1 MEIGGRK
8 MKSKLKQSQRLIV
21 AFAYVV
27 TIVIAYS
34 VLGGPIADILHQRD
48 QASVWFFSGILLV
61 IMGKYVTEPY
71 FSSPSDTLS
80 NSISLTLFLTTLI
93 NKNELIG
100 YWFLLVYSL
109 SMFIMSIIHIA
120 IKNTNFKFKKVSY
133 YLLKSI
139 GSSKWMFSAIYL
151 LAAYSYFQTKIPM
164 LVVSIAIWISLVFC
178 DVYELILKWLV
189 GLWKSATKKTSEEIG
204 LAVKNDNDNIF
215 HVEIPKDR
223 EDMEILFSSK
233 NELFAI
239 KTAINTY
246 SVALCVDTKMLL
258 KSIWVE
264 LLLLNENGKHITFS
278 KSDADKFGIS
288 LLGGEELGATFLLD
302 KGAIDANWWN
312 RIVAS
317 PEFSKM
323 DSFIGFVL
331 PDSNISLIRFSVCR
345 AEDGIITEGS
355 IVETVIN
362 GKKILYQVVNGVTK
376 EENNLTMSSD
386 GYMCALA
393 RKLGIY
399 NHDNMELQAA
409 KWTPYTNEPVYL
421 CNTNESTDFKEMA
434 NTAIG
439 HLPLSDMRIPIKDIN
454 ALVTHNTAILGILGV
469 GKSCLTFELI
479 KKIIAEG
486 IKVVCIDITNQYVG
500 ETGLPA
506 YLPKT
511 IILDDFTDSVIEQLK
526 KSSVRKG
533 PENMP
538 EQWGNL
544 TEYRTQVE
552 KWISGFLAEKNKEKR
567 VFVLNP
573 DKHEV
578 KKAGPGFKIA
588 DHADVSLVEK
598 TKIISECLLKACM
611 TLGQTD
617 KARCCLVFEEAHS
630 LTPEWNSVVNSGDEK
645 YSNGTAKVIL
655 QGRKYGLGCIL
666 VTQRTANVTKSILNQ
681 CNTIFALRVFDD
693 TGKSFLENYIGK
705 DYSDVLPT
713 LEERHAVAIGKG
725 LRLKQPVIIQLND
738 AKYVRIIEDNVEIAD
753 NDEDAE
759 TAVV

>member
-1 MEIGGRK
+1 

-21 AFAYVV
+21 AFAYVI
-27 TIVIAYS
+27 TIVVAYS
-34 VLGGPIADILHQRD
+34 VLGGPIADILNQKD

-100 YWFLLVYSL
+100 YWFLIVYSL
-109 SMFIMSIIHIA
+109 SMFFLSIIHIVL
-120 IKNTNFKFKKVSY
+120 KNTSIKFKRISF
-133 YLLKSI
+133 YLLKSV
-139 GSSKWMFSAIYL
+139 GSSKCMFSAIYL
-151 LAAYSYFQTKIPM
+151 LAAYSYFQTRIPM
-164 LVVSIAIWISLVFC
+164 LVVSIAIWISLAFC
-178 DVYELILKWLV
+178 DVYELLLKWLT
-189 GLWKSATKKTSEEIG
+189 GLWKSATKKKSAEIG
-204 LAVKNDNDNIF
+204 VAVKNNNDNIF

-223 EDMEILFSSK
+223 EDMETIFSSR

-239 KTAINTY
+239 KTAVNTY

-258 KSIWVE
+258 KSIWIE
-264 LLLLNENGKHITFS
+264 LLLLNENGKHISFD
-278 KSDADKFGIS
+278 KSDADKFGII
-288 LLGGEELGATFLLD
+288 LLGGEELGSTFMLN
-302 KGAIDANWWN
+302 KETIDTVWWN
-312 RIVAS
+312 RIVVA
-317 PEFSKM
+317 PEYSRM
-323 DSFIGFVL
+323 NSFIGFIL
-331 PDSNISLIRFSVCR
+331 PDSNISLIRFSICR

-355 IVETVIN
+355 IVETAIN
-362 GKKILYQVVNGVTK
+362 GKKTLYQVVNGVTK
-376 EENNLTMSSD
+376 EESNLTMSSD

-393 RKLGIY
+393 RKLGVY
-399 NHDNMELQAA
+399 NYESMELQSA

-421 CNTNESTDFKEMA
+421 CNTNESTDFKNIA

-479 KKIIAEG
+479 KKIVSEG
-486 IKVVCIDITNQYVG
+486 IKVVCIDITNQYGSGNGLSAYIPSDVIQDDL
-500 ETGLPA
+500 EQREIDSLKNSSTKTGSDNVA
-506 YLPKT
+506 
-511 IILDDFTDSVIEQLK
+511 
-526 KSSVRKG
+526 
-533 PENMP
+533 

-544 TEYRTQVE
+544 GEYKNIIERYL
-552 KWISGFLAEKNKEKR
+552 KGFLSDTNTKKN
-567 VFVLNP
+567 VFILNP
-573 DKHEV
+573 DNHEV
-578 KKAGPGFKIA
+578 KKAATAFKISESV
-588 DHADVSLVEK
+588 DVSVVEK
-598 TKIISECLLKACM
+598 TKIISEKLLKTCM
-611 TLGQTD
+611 DMGQTQ
-617 KARCCLVFEEAHS
+617 KARCCIVFEEAHS

-645 YSNGTAKVIL
+645 HSNGTAKVIL

-725 LRLKQPVIIQLND
+725 LKLKQPVIIQLND
-738 AKYVRIIEDNVEIAD
+738 AKYVREEFVHNNDEICCEDDMIIESEID
-753 NDEDAE
+753 
-759 TAVV
+759 